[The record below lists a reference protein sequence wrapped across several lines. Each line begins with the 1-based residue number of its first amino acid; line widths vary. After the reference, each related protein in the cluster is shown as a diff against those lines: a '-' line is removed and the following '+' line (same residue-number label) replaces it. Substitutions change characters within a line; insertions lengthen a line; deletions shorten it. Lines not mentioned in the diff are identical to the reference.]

1 MGALLSICISTYK
14 RIDFLK
20 RLLDQL
26 AAEVTT
32 LCDRDQELIS
42 INIFENPSNLTEQ
55 KEKLV
60 KSYRYGQASCTWQI
74 NSTNIGGD
82 ANIDK
87 CCLLNDGSSFRWV
100 MGDDEQLLNR
110 CLSNIITNLRLY
122 PNCGLLILRDPSY
135 QIHQNILDEQSWQNY
150 CEFAK
155 YIAGIQPHLLI
166 AHTLITCNI
175 FKTSAY
181 SWVDG
186 ANERLIYSNRAGLPY
201 CFGHMHGTLSGLSQ
215 NDQLAVHILVTPAID
230 VSSRAPS
237 EAPEGSENIFTAT
250 IMTRLY
256 RHYLYWL
263 GHEFGID
270 IDKISRHST
279 MNGIFNLLSTPSAPA
294 KRYTKIKGLVAKLK
308 RISRRVSQ
316 ILKITRGEHRANIVM
331 R

>member
-1 MGALLSICISTYK
+1 MHTHQDNMSALLSICIPTYK

-26 AAEVTT
+26 TTEATT

-42 INIFENPSNLTEQ
+42 INIFENPSNVTEQ

-60 KSYRYGQASCTWQI
+60 KSYRYGHASCTWQI

-82 ANIDK
+82 ANIDQ

-100 MGDDEQLLNR
+100 IGDDEQLLR
-110 CLSNIITNLRLY
+110 GCLSNIITHLRLY

-135 QIHQNILDEQSWQNY
+135 QIDQNILNEQSWMNY

-155 YIAGIQPHLLI
+155 YVAGIQPHLLI

-175 FKTSAY
+175 FMTSAY
-181 SWVDG
+181 SWADG
-186 ANERLIYSNRAGLPY
+186 TNERLIYSNRAGLPY

-215 NDQLAVHILVTPAID
+215 NDKLAVHILVTPAID

-237 EAPEGSENIFTAT
+237 EVPEESENLFTASS
-250 IMTRLY
+250 MTRLY

-270 IDKISRHST
+270 INEISRHSS
-279 MNGIFNLLSTPSAPA
+279 MNGIFNWLPTPSAPA
-294 KRYTKIKGLVAKLK
+294 KQLSKIKELVFKLK
-308 RISRRVSQ
+308 RITRRVFHM
-316 ILKITRGEHRANIVM
+316 L
-331 R
+331 